1 MPYFVLNK
9 IIFALNKNNKNIK
22 NSKILILGVTYK
34 KNIDD
39 IRESPALK
47 IINLWQDN
55 FSNVQYYDPY
65 IKKITLDNNKILKS
79 TKTIT
84 NFKTFDLVCL
94 VTDHD
99 KFDYDKILKQ
109 SKIIV
114 DTRGKFN
121 SKSSKVY
128 IS

>member
-1 MPYFVLNK
+1 M
-9 IIFALNKNNKNIK
+9 
-22 NSKILILGVTYK
+22 ILE
-34 KNIDD
+34 
-39 IRESPALK
+39 RSPALK
-47 IINLWQDN
+47 IINLLQDN

-109 SKIIV
+109 SKN
-114 DTRGKFN
+114 N
-121 SKSSKVY
+121 SRYERK
-128 IS
+128 I